1 MPLLN
6 DVQSQLNATEV
17 ARVVAP
23 ATAQEIGEAIAEASA
38 ERLAVCPSGA
48 LHSMGGQQFAHGG
61 ISVSSSRLTEIGPLN
76 PDSATVWVQTGVKW
90 PKLVEW
96 LRAEQEGLA
105 DELTIIQKQTGAD
118 EMTLGGALSSN
129 IHGRVLNRRPI
140 IADIEAFYLTRA
152 TGDRVRCSRGENAEL
167 FSAAIGGYGLFGVVD
182 SILLRLEPRRQV
194 IRRVRE
200 IGVGDVIPALEDQ
213 ICRGATYGDFQY
225 MTDENSPDFMAKGIL
240 STYTPAG
247 RAVAAPDDQVGL
259 STEDWV
265 RLYAL
270 AHTAKSQAYAE
281 YANHYLQTDGQ
292 IYGSDEHQFSPYL
305 PEAGQTLAR
314 KLGWSTP
321 ASLMISELYVP
332 RDRFGNFMSAARR
345 AVLET
350 GANVVYGTVRLIEAE
365 DESILRWAKQDY
377 ACIIFN
383 LLVEHSSQGIDSAK
397 GQFRSLI
404 DCALDEDGCYYLT
417 YHRWAR
423 KDQIERAYPEIR
435 QFIDLKAQY
444 DPSGVFDSD
453 WYRSLRGI
461 LLEDAG

>member
-6 DVQSQLNATEV
+6 NVQSQLNETEV
-17 ARVVAP
+17 VRVVAP
-23 ATAQEIGEAIAEASA
+23 ATVREIGAVIAKASA
-38 ERLAVCPSGA
+38 QGPAVCPAGA
-48 LHSMGGQQFAHGG
+48 LHSMGGQQFACGG
-61 ISVSSSRLTEIGPLN
+61 ISINSSRLTEIGPLN

-90 PKLVEW
+90 PQLVKW
-96 LRAEQEGLA
+96 LRAQQERLA

-129 IHGRVLNRRPI
+129 IHGRVLGRMPI
-140 IADIEAFYLTRA
+140 IADIEAFYLTRP
-152 TGDRVRCSRGENAEL
+152 TGDRARCSRGENAEL

-200 IGVGDVIPALEDQ
+200 IKVGDVIPALEDQ
-213 ICRGATYGDFQY
+213 IRRGATYGDFQY

-240 STYTPAG
+240 STYTPTG
-247 RAVAAPDDQVGL
+247 PAVAAPKDQVGL

-281 YANHYLQTDGQ
+281 YASHYLQTDGQ
-292 IYGSDEHQFSPYL
+292 IYWSDEHQFSPYL

-314 KLGWSTP
+314 ELGWSIP

-332 RDRFGNFMSAARR
+332 RDRFDKFMSAARR

-365 DESILRWAKQDY
+365 DQSILRWAKQDY

-383 LLVEHSSQGIDSAK
+383 LLVEHSPQGIDRAK
-397 GQFRSLI
+397 RQFRSLI
-404 DCALDEDGCYYLT
+404 DCALDEGGCYYLT

-423 KDQIERAYPEIR
+423 KDQIQRAYPELR
-435 QFIDLKAQY
+435 RFMDFKSRY

-453 WYRSLRGI
+453 WYRSLRGC
-461 LLEDAG
+461 LLEDGG

>member
-17 ARVVAP
+17 ARVVTP
-23 ATAQEIGEAIAEASA
+23 ATVQEIGAVIAEASA
-38 ERLAVCPSGA
+38 QGIVVCPAGA
-48 LHSMGGQQFAHGG
+48 LHSMGGQQFARGG
-61 ISVSSSRLTEIGPLN
+61 ISISSSRLAKIGPLN
-76 PDSATVWVQTGVKW
+76 PDSANVWVQAGVKW
-90 PKLVEW
+90 PELVKW
-96 LRAEQEGLA
+96 LRAAQEELT

-118 EMTLGGALSSN
+118 EMTIGGALSSN
-129 IHGRVLNRRPI
+129 IHGRVLGRRPI

-152 TGDRVRCSRGENAEL
+152 AGDRVRCSRGENAEL
-167 FSAAIGGYGLFGVVD
+167 FSAAIGGYGLFGVID

-194 IRRVRE
+194 RRRVRE
-200 IGVGDVIPALEDQ
+200 TTIGDVIPALEEQ
-213 ICRGATYGDFQY
+213 IRRGATYGDFQY

-240 STYTPAG
+240 STYTPTG
-247 RAVAAPDDQVGL
+247 TAVAAPNDQVGL
-259 STEDWV
+259 SMGDWV

-281 YANHYLQTDGQ
+281 YASHYLQTDGQ
-292 IYGSDEHQFSPYL
+292 VYWSDEHQFSPYL

-314 KLGWSTP
+314 KLGWRTQ
-321 ASLMISELYVP
+321 ASLTISELYVP
-332 RDRFGNFMSAARR
+332 RNRFENFMSAARR

-383 LLVEHSSQGIDSAK
+383 LLVEHSPQGIDRAK
-397 GQFRSLI
+397 RQFRSLI
-404 DCALDEDGCYYLT
+404 DCALDENGCYYLT
-417 YHRWAR
+417 YHRWAK

-435 QFIDLKAQY
+435 RFIDLKAQH
-444 DPSGVFDSD
+444 DPSGVFNSD
-453 WYRSLRGI
+453 WYRSLRAT